1 VRSTLSLITS
11 TSSGRSDVRAC
22 LSKQQYQASHTFD
35 HLFITGTP
43 QSDKTGTRLKLLG
56 DTMANS
62 HKDSSIQAFFH
73 PTLSSSSPTKQPS
86 SSSIGDGF
94 TSEELQ
100 EALKPTPIEPW
111 QPKVEYLECEIRD
124 LYPGPRAVT
133 FMGRVANIFD
143 VANAPKTPRSAKGCV
158 KLCVKDD
165 HDAVTVR
172 LWYAD
177 HCPRV
182 RLGSLVS
189 VWTNH
194 SWSSLELTICSYLL
208 TARSLKRRARQYVQR
223 ICATFRFTV
232 P

>member
-1 VRSTLSLITS
+1 M
-11 TSSGRSDVRAC
+11 
-22 LSKQQYQASHTFD
+22 AS
-35 HLFITGTP
+35 
-43 QSDKTGTRLKLLG
+43 
-56 DTMANS
+56 S

-73 PTLSSSSPTKQPS
+73 PSPSSSSPAKQPS
-86 SSSIGDGF
+86 ISFVGDGF
-94 TSEELQ
+94 TSEELKN
-100 EALKPTPIEPW
+100 ALKPAHVEPW
-111 QPKVEYLECEIRD
+111 HPKGDYLDCEIRD

-172 LWYAD
+172 VWFAV

-194 SWSSLELTICSYLL
+194 SRSLSGLTFRLHLL
-208 TARSLKRRARQYVQR
+208 TLCSLKR
-223 ICATFRFTV
+223 
-232 P
+232 